1 MKEGMESP
9 KPIGSQTKLQEI
21 HKMFKNFCIAMY
33 GKSKL
38 LTDNKGLDGNNDGD
52 EYGYNDQ
59 RFIIR
64 ADVDDSFKTFAGKN

>member
-1 MKEGMESP
+1 
-9 KPIGSQTKLQEI
+9 
-21 HKMFKNFCIAMY
+21 MY